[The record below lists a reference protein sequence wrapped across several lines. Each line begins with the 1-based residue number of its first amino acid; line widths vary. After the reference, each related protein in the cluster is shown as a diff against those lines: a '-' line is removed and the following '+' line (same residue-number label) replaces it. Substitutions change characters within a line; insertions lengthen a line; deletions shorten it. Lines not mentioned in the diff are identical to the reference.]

1 MLLPVIKE
9 GIKLLIIL
17 FMLFYFM
24 LGALFML
31 LFDEYVW
38 ENELYQSILQ
48 MTNIYVTALI
58 SIIIF
63 PIIFVNIIW
72 HNI

>member
-48 MTNIYVTALI
+48 RTNIYVTALI

>member
-31 LFDEYVW
+31 LFDEYAW

-48 MTNIYVTALI
+48 RTNIYVTALI

>member
-38 ENELYQSILQ
+38 ENELYQFILQ
-48 MTNIYVTALI
+48 RTNIYVTALI

>member
-38 ENELYQSILQ
+38 ENELYQFILQ
-48 MTNIYVTALI
+48 STNIYVTALI

-63 PIIFVNIIW
+63 LSFYC
-72 HNI
+72 

>member
-38 ENELYQSILQ
+38 ENELYKFILQ
-48 MTNIYVTALI
+48 STNIYVTALI

>member
-38 ENELYQSILQ
+38 ENELYQFILQ
-48 MTNIYVTALI
+48 STNIYVTALI

>member
-38 ENELYQSILQ
+38 ENELYQFILQ
-48 MTNIYVTALI
+48 STNIYITALI

>member
-48 MTNIYVTALI
+48 RTNIYVTALI
-58 SIIIF
+58 SLIIF

>member
-1 MLLPVIKE
+1 M
-9 GIKLLIIL
+9 IL
-17 FMLFYFM
+17 FLLFYFM
-24 LGALFML
+24 IGALLMII
-31 LFDEYVW
+31 FDEYVY

-48 MTNIYVTALI
+48 RMNIYVTALI
-58 SIIIF
+58 SLIIF

>member
-31 LFDEYVW
+31 LFDEYIW

-48 MTNIYVTALI
+48 RTNIYVTALI

>member
-1 MLLPVIKE
+1 M
-9 GIKLLIIL
+9 IL
-17 FMLFYFM
+17 FLLFYFM
-24 LGALFML
+24 IGVL
-31 LFDEYVW
+31 LMIIFDEYVY

-48 MTNIYVTALI
+48 RMNIYVTALI
-58 SIIIF
+58 SLIIF